1 MIDHE
6 TLDTAGQDLEQ
17 ARARIEAAREAL
29 QASLDGQAAPEVLEA
44 IARLD
49 RLAAGV
55 AKVEQVVQGRA
66 AVERLTRAGRHAACP
81 TFPAWTSRAT

>member
-1 MIDHE
+1 MTADE
-6 TLDTAGQDLEQ
+6 TLETAGRDLEQ

-29 QASLDGQAAPEVLEA
+29 QDALVGQVAPEVLEA

-55 AKVEQVVQGRA
+55 AKVEQVVQGQA
-66 AVERLTRAGRHAACP
+66 AVGA
-81 TFPAWTSRAT
+81 

>member
-1 MIDHE
+1 MTDDE
-6 TLDTAGQDLEQ
+6 TLDTAGQDLGQ
-17 ARARIEAAREAL
+17 ARARIEAAGEAL
-29 QASLDGQAAPEVLEA
+29 QASLDGQVAPEVLEA

-66 AVERLTRAGRHAACP
+66 AVSA
-81 TFPAWTSRAT
+81 

>member
-1 MIDHE
+1 MTDDE
-6 TLDTAGQDLEQ
+6 TLDTAGQDLGQ
-17 ARARIEAAREAL
+17 ARARIEAARGAL
-29 QASLDGQAAPEVLEA
+29 QAALEGQFAPEFLEA

-66 AVERLTRAGRHAACP
+66 AVSA
-81 TFPAWTSRAT
+81 

>member
-1 MIDHE
+1 MTDDE
-6 TLDTAGQDLEQ
+6 TLDTAGRDLEQ
-17 ARARIEAAREAL
+17 ARARIEAARDAL
-29 QASLDGQAAPEVLEA
+29 QASLDGQVTPEVLEA

-66 AVERLTRAGRHAACP
+66 AVSA
-81 TFPAWTSRAT
+81 

>member
-1 MIDHE
+1 MTDDE
-6 TLDTAGQDLEQ
+6 TLDTVGRNLGQ

-29 QASLDGQAAPEVLEA
+29 QDSLDGQVAPEVLEA

-55 AKVEQVVQGRA
+55 AKVEQVVQGQA
-66 AVERLTRAGRHAACP
+66 AMSA
-81 TFPAWTSRAT
+81 

>member
-1 MIDHE
+1 MTDDE

-17 ARARIEAAREAL
+17 ARARIEAAGEAL
-29 QASLDGQAAPEVLEA
+29 QASLDGQVAPEVLEA

-55 AKVEQVVQGRA
+55 AKVEQVVQGQA
-66 AVERLTRAGRHAACP
+66 AVSA
-81 TFPAWTSRAT
+81 